1 MTKSWTDVFRRQP
14 TKEQAKDTGMA
25 LVLILLLVAL
35 RRHQN
40 GYVIAAALAQVVTMA
55 APAIFRPAAVVW
67 FGLSELIGSV
77 VSRVILAVVFFVVV
91 TPIGVVRKL
100 LGADAM
106 QLRTFKAGRGSVMR
120 ERNHTYVGKDIE
132 NVY

>member
-1 MTKSWTDVFRRQP
+1 
-14 TKEQAKDTGMA
+14 
-25 LVLILLLVAL
+25 
-35 RRHQN
+35 
-40 GYVIAAALAQVVTMA
+40 MA

>member
-1 MTKSWTDVFRRQP
+1 
-14 TKEQAKDTGMA
+14 MA
-25 LVLILLLVAL
+25 VVLILLLVAI
-35 RRHQN
+35 RQHQN
-40 GYVIAAALAQVVTMA
+40 GYVIAAAIAQVVTMA
-55 APAIFRPAAVVW
+55 VPAIFRPAAVVW

-91 TPIGVVRKL
+91 TPIGVLRKL

>member
-1 MTKSWTDVFRRQP
+1 MTKSWTGLLRRHT

-25 LVLILLLVAL
+25 VVLILLLVAI
-35 RRHQN
+35 RQHQN
-40 GYVIAAALAQVVTMA
+40 GYVIAAAIAQVVTMA
-55 APAIFRPAAVVW
+55 VPAIFRPAAVVW

-91 TPIGVVRKL
+91 TPIGVLRKL